1 MPRGEISIFPM
12 RLIFGAVFY
21 LRGRLPQCFSRGWDN
36 RGIYA
41 GKRICVSSCHTG
53 RRVAFFIG
61 HSCSLLTVSHA
72 AWRRPKL
79 CDWAISRKPVLP
91 KLLGNFHQ
99 PPAQAVTT
107 KELGATIGAGGYKPL
122 KHRGALCA
130 TRRMPYLLS
139 PHFCLRFSRS
149 VS

>member
-1 MPRGEISIFPM
+1 M

-21 LRGRLPQCFSRGWDN
+21 LRGRLSQCFSRGWDN

-61 HSCSLLTVSHA
+61 HLCSLLTVSHA

-91 KLLGNFHQ
+91 KLPDDFHQ
-99 PPAQAVTT
+99 AAAEAVTA
-107 KELGATIGAGGYKPL
+107 KELGATIGAGGYKPQL
-122 KHRGALCA
+122 P
-130 TRRMPYLLS
+130 RRERVS
-139 PHFCLRFSRS
+139 AGRHDEGSVPHWRL
-149 VS
+149 